1 MIKNK
6 FLFCALLVVAL
17 SVGTAFADKKDSNNK
32 KGYKFTVVINNATDT
47 VIYLGQYYN
56 KQQYAIDTAYLDKKK
71 NQFVFEKKRNLKPG
85 LYFLTNNK
93 NQLAEFTINKEP
105 LNYKFITDDAN
116 WTMHMQIKGST
127 DNERFLN
134 YQHMRRD
141 LNIRLDSAKA
151 VMTDDDFKLFRR
163 NMGKELDSLNSDFIE
178 KNPDHIL
185 SIIMKATKEID
196 VPVVDS
202 LGDTLTDQQRYVYY
216 ATHYFDNMSVD
227 NEAVLRTP
235 PYVFYERVER
245 YYDQVVNGA
254 APETICKYTDML
266 LEKARPAK
274 DVFKYLVLYIAEKY
288 LQSNIMSYDA
298 IYVHMIEKYYTSGEA
313 FWASPS
319 DIDFEAK
326 RAATW
331 KKLLIGEKAPELIL
345 KNQAGEWHSLY
356 QVPNKYTLLVFWAPS
371 CGHCATIIPPLY
383 NFYKEYKDVYDI
395 GTFAI
400 NTDIGPDEVET
411 WKKYIKEKGLDWD
424 NYNGGEA
431 NVDWHDVYDIIS
443 TPVIYLLDQDKK
455 IVGKKLNAT
464 ILEKLF
470 EVLEPEKSKMV
481 KEQKAATDAATETDN
496 SSENK

>member
-71 NQFVFEKKRNLKPG
+71 NHFVFEKKRNLKPG

-202 LGDTLTDQQRYVYY
+202 LGDTLTDQQR
-216 ATHYFDNMSVD
+216 
-227 NEAVLRTP
+227 
-235 PYVFYERVER
+235 
-245 YYDQVVNGA
+245 
-254 APETICKYTDML
+254 
-266 LEKARPAK
+266 
-274 DVFKYLVLYIAEKY
+274 
-288 LQSNIMSYDA
+288 
-298 IYVHMIEKYYTSGEA
+298 
-313 FWASPS
+313 
-319 DIDFEAK
+319 
-326 RAATW
+326 
-331 KKLLIGEKAPELIL
+331 
-345 KNQAGEWHSLY
+345 
-356 QVPNKYTLLVFWAPS
+356 
-371 CGHCATIIPPLY
+371 
-383 NFYKEYKDVYDI
+383 
-395 GTFAI
+395 
-400 NTDIGPDEVET
+400 
-411 WKKYIKEKGLDWD
+411 
-424 NYNGGEA
+424 
-431 NVDWHDVYDIIS
+431 
-443 TPVIYLLDQDKK
+443 
-455 IVGKKLNAT
+455 
-464 ILEKLF
+464 
-470 EVLEPEKSKMV
+470 
-481 KEQKAATDAATETDN
+481 
-496 SSENK
+496 